1 MKDEEFKSLYEDY
14 KKSKFKQQKMNGW
27 RPLPTISCITII
39 FVCFGVF
46 FILMG
51 LIIIIVISQI
61 PEEIKYPYS
70 DKCNCS
76 KINQDCKID
85 LEIEKKMKSPI
96 MLYYQIE
103 SKKQNNR
110 GYMDEIKK
118 ENENGNYDDLL
129 EDNFKNWNVSGINV
143 TDIGDINDNIKNYW
157 GKINPY
163 NTVRKLLGNIT
174 RDLKA
179 NSTLNVTIN
188 VGEKY
193 CNNKKYLILAQK
205 SIFGGAKRYFL
216 GSAYIVFG
224 FLCLIASIIFINAYN
239 KFHKK
244 I

>member
-39 FVCFGVF
+39 FVFFGVF

-103 SKKQNNR
+103 KFAQNNR
-110 GYMDEIKK
+110 AYMDIIK
-118 ENENGNYDDLL
+118 NENGDYNDLFD
-129 EDNFKNWNVSGINV
+129 DNFSNWKLSGVPLEYFNGSKTI
-143 TDIGDINDNIKNYW
+143 YW

-163 NTVRKLLGNIT
+163 STVRKFLGNIT
-174 RDLKA
+174 KDLKA
-179 NSTLNVTIN
+179 NSTLTVDVK
-188 VGEKY
+188 VGKNYCGYEKY
-193 CNNKKYLILAQK
+193 LKKKKK

-216 GSAYIVFG
+216 GAAYIVFG

>member
-61 PEEIKYPYS
+61 PKEIKKKYS
-70 DKCNCS
+70 DECNCN
-76 KINQDCKID
+76 KNQNCTLVIPIGDKN
-85 LEIEKKMKSPI
+85 MKSPI

-103 SKKQNNR
+103 KFAQNNR
-110 GYMDEIKK
+110 AYMDIIK
-118 ENENGNYDDLL
+118 NENGDYNDLFD
-129 EDNFKNWNVSGINV
+129 DNFSNWELNGVPLEYFDGNKTI
-143 TDIGDINDNIKNYW
+143 YW

-163 NTVRKLLGNIT
+163 STVRKFWGNIT
-174 RDLKA
+174 KDLKA
-179 NSTLNVTIN
+179 NSTLTVDVK
-188 VGEKY
+188 VGKNY
-193 CNNKKYLILAQK
+193 CGYEKYLIIAQK

-216 GSAYIVFG
+216 GAAYIVFG

>member
-1 MKDEEFKSLYEDY
+1 MKDDEFKSMYEDY

-51 LIIIIVISQI
+51 LIIVIVIWQI
-61 PEEIKYPYS
+61 PEEIKWKYS
-70 DKCNCS
+70 DKCNC
-76 KINQDCKID
+76 NQDDCPLNIQIGDKN
-85 LEIEKKMKSPI
+85 MKSPI
-96 MLYYQIE
+96 MIYYQIE
-103 SKKQNNR
+103 GFKQNNR
-110 GYMDEIKK
+110 DYMDKIKK
-118 ENENGNYDDLL
+118 EDGDYDDLF
-129 EDNFKNWNVSGINV
+129 DDKFKNWKTNGVLLEDKVGNNTI
-143 TDIGDINDNIKNYW
+143 YW

-163 NTVRKLLGNIT
+163 STVRKFWGNIT
-174 RDLKA
+174 KDLKA
-179 NSTLNVTIN
+179 NTYLTLDVD
-188 VGEKY
+188 VGENY
-193 CNNKKYLILAQK
+193 CGYEKYLIIAQK

-216 GSAYIVFG
+216 GGAYIVFG